1 MNGKAEESGA
11 NPPLGAGETMSVF
24 SSSKVKLLHSR
35 ELFADAREV
44 VIEHDGELYRL
55 RPTKKGKLILT
66 K

>member
-1 MNGKAEESGA
+1 MIGKLEESGSG
-11 NPPLGAGETMSVF
+11 PPLGAGETAPVS

-55 RPTKKGKLILT
+55 RPTRKGKLILT